1 LLHQKEYPPTD
12 TEHCKAD
19 EDKDDGI
26 EAVMKGSEEWRGIQE
41 SEGLI
46 NGHKKGREK
55 EYQDKEKDVGLFL
68 CEKLGNI

>member
-1 LLHQKEYPPTD
+1 MVE
-12 TEHCKAD
+12 
-19 EDKDDGI
+19 
-26 EAVMKGSEEWRGIQE
+26 GSEERRGIQE

-46 NGHKKGREK
+46 DGHKKGREK